1 MDTCST
7 LLNIPLKLEKG
18 PVRPVL
24 FHFVRRIFFAKRARI
39 GVKHFEHAP
48 VPSVTGFSWVFRKGA
63 ERSDEMMKNKHTDY
77 SSQKKNRQSRGFA
90 VAAGICLIA
99 IGVAAWAAYDS
110 VVQEPLDT
118 GSEVSITETPSKSI
132 ELPTPEPEDDN
143 QAVAGSVASSET
155 ESPSPSPT
163 AEPTPR
169 PVSLD
174 FPVGQKVLKRFS
186 KGEPVYS
193 ETMKDWRV
201 HNGVDF
207 EAQAGEAVKAMAEG
221 TVKDVAEDALLG
233 HVVVITHDNV
243 EAWYCGLG
251 EKVTV
256 KKGDT
261 IKAGQEIGLVD
272 VCPMESA
279 EAAHF
284 HLQIRQGE
292 EWVDPLSLLMKEEK

>member
-1 MDTCST
+1 M
-7 LLNIPLKLEKG
+7 
-18 PVRPVL
+18 
-24 FHFVRRIFFAKRARI
+24 
-39 GVKHFEHAP
+39 
-48 VPSVTGFSWVFRKGA
+48 
-63 ERSDEMMKNKHTDY
+63 
-77 SSQKKNRQSRGFA
+77 
-90 VAAGICLIA
+90 
-99 IGVAAWAAYDS
+99 
-110 VVQEPLDT
+110 
-118 GSEVSITETPSKSI
+118 
-132 ELPTPEPEDDN
+132 
-143 QAVAGSVASSET
+143 ASSET

-163 AEPTPR
+163 AEPTPQ

-174 FPVGQKVLKRFS
+174 FPVGQKVLNRFS

-221 TVKDVAEDALLG
+221 TVKDVAKDALLG
-233 HVVVITHDNV
+233 HVVVITHGNV

-251 EKVTV
+251 EKITV